1 MLFPRE
7 QQKIF
12 YMLESRPL
20 ANNFNKQGFFSDA
33 SGTLAV
39 KDTVESDMFQNVQE
53 MNMNNVK
60 DDTKQE
66 S

>member
-1 MLFPRE
+1 
-7 QQKIF
+7 
-12 YMLESRPL
+12 MLESSPL